1 MPASSVTAVE
11 VPDLY
16 LSGRLNP
23 VVTKCELVETVEAA
37 VMGIVLVV
45 EVVVDAVFEV
55 VVVEDGLVAEIV
67 TVVVDAVFEVV
78 VVDDRLVAEIVEVM
92 VEYEANISLREELS
106 PCTTVDENGKI
117 VDPVDDAKLESCLSF
132 FRHFLKKFFIMN

>member
-1 MPASSVTAVE
+1 MLLLVLGLAPVCHPISRLASISSPSSIPASTVTAEE

-55 VVVEDGLVAEIV
+55 LL
-67 TVVVDAVFEVV
+67 
-78 VVDDRLVAEIVEVM
+78 VDDGLVAEIVEVM
-92 VEYEANISLREELS
+92 VEFEANISLSEELS

-117 VDPVDDAKLESCLSF
+117 LDPVDDAKLESFLSF
-132 FRHFLKKFFIMN
+132 SAIF